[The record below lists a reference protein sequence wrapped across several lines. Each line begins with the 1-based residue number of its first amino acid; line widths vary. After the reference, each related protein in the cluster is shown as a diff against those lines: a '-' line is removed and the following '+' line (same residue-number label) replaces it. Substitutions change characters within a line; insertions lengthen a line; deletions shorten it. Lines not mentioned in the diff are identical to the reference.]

1 MEEENINHEKKSLM
15 LGKTKCCLGKKITVH
30 RAMFANLAQW
40 SSNTVSLYQTKEA
53 RIYNGLKTISLT
65 SGAGKTGQ
73 PLVKE

>member
-40 SSNTVSLYQTKEA
+40 SSHTVSLY
-53 RIYNGLKTISLT
+53 
-65 SGAGKTGQ
+65 
-73 PLVKE
+73 